1 MLRLR
6 VGNTLVTRSVGE
18 FCTEVHCEVF
28 SVFSTELQLQ
38 ELHSGER
45 ETVRERER
53 ENKKGVGGT
62 WRETALEMALHIVAD
77 EAASIHWAEENE
89 GH

>member
-6 VGNTLVTRSVGE
+6 VGNTVVTRSVGE

-28 SVFSTELQLQ
+28 QFLVQNFNYNCRSFIQL
-38 ELHSGER
+38 
-45 ETVRERER
+45 RERAR
-53 ENKKGVGGT
+53 ENKKRIGGT